1 MERIENFI
9 SNLSL
14 RLNSENNLSDITW
27 TMCQTSDIFQS
38 VFLQFFFPKEKLTEV
53 YLQRELPDEDSRPD
67 FYFEHD
73 GKVFLIE
80 CKIWDRN
87 HHFEQYTKQFKIP
100 NEQLGYITNY
110 PMLKEGF
117 SVRTW
122 TELYIYI
129 KNRILKEE
137 ESLWNGYLEY
147 LQEVCQI
154 FIPKQAMNLDGMFSL
169 YTFYRSLDEVFIVD
183 NEKFSSNL
191 YDSRKDTNSGGNL
204 YGTPRN
210 GIMGKYF
217 EVKFKHIRLKQTWGW
232 MGVYFEREHPQIYIG
247 FDYREGWGKPVYD
260 LLLNIVDGMKKGKMF
275 SKPFEEGGAIWFDFN
290 QADKFNA
297 LNEPSKQISLLKSYF
312 NEVLET
318 IYKIKQES

>member
-129 KNRILKEE
+129 KNRIPKEE

-169 YTFYRSLDEVFIVD
+169 YTFYRS
-183 NEKFSSNL
+183 FSSF
-191 YDSRKDTNSGGNL
+191 SAAFPAS
-204 YGTPRN
+204 
-210 GIMGKYF
+210 
-217 EVKFKHIRLKQTWGW
+217 
-232 MGVYFEREHPQIYIG
+232 
-247 FDYREGWGKPVYD
+247 PV
-260 LLLNIVDGMKKGKMF
+260 L
-275 SKPFEEGGAIWFDFN
+275 PFV
-290 QADKFNA
+290 
-297 LNEPSKQISLLKSYF
+297 P
-312 NEVLET
+312 
-318 IYKIKQES
+318 

>member
-27 TMCQTSDIFQS
+27 TMCQTSDAFQK
-38 VFLQFFFPKEKLTEV
+38 VFLHFFFPKEKFTEV

-67 FYFEHD
+67 FYFEHE

-87 HHFEQYTKQFKIP
+87 HHFEQYTKQFNIP

-117 SVRTW
+117 SVHTW
-122 TELYIYI
+122 TELYVYI
-129 KNRILKEE
+129 KNKIPKEE

-147 LQEVCQI
+147 LKEVCQI
-154 FIPKQAMNLDGMFSL
+154 FIPKQPMNLDGMFSL
-169 YTFYRSLDEVFIVD
+169 YTFYRSLDEVFVVD
-183 NEKFSSNL
+183 NEKFSSSL

-232 MGVYFEREHPQIYIG
+232 MGVYFEREHPQICVG
-247 FDYREGWGKPVYD
+247 FDYREGWGKPVCD

-275 SKPFEEGGAIWFDFN
+275 SKPYEEGGAIWFEFN
-290 QADKFNA
+290 QEDKFNA

>member
-100 NEQLGYITNY
+100 NDRLGYIANY
-110 PMLKEGF
+110 PIVKEGF
-117 SVRTW
+117 VVHNW
-122 TELYIYI
+122 TELYTY
-129 KNRILKEE
+129 LKKHIPQQELE
-137 ESLWNGYLEY
+137 LWSGYLEY
-147 LQEVCQI
+147 IKRVCYI
-154 FIPKQAMNLDGMFSL
+154 FIPEQPMNLDGMFSL
-169 YTFYRSLDEVFIVD
+169 YTFYRSLDEVIVCD
-183 NEKFSSNL
+183 SDKYTSILCGKSNT
-191 YDSRKDTNSGGNL
+191 YYGSGLKLSPKIGV
-204 YGTPRN
+204 
-210 GIMGKYF
+210 MGKYF
-217 EVKFKHIRLKQTWGW
+217 QVKFKKTRLKQTIGW
-232 MGVYFEREHPQIYIG
+232 IGVYFEREHPQICIG
-247 FDYREGWGKPVYD
+247 FDYWDDWGKPVYN
-260 LLLNIVDGMKKGKMF
+260 LLCDNIEKTKKGKYHDGF
-275 SKPFEEGGAIWFDFN
+275 YEEGGAIWFDFN
-290 QADKFNA
+290 KSEKFNN
-297 LNEPSKQISLLKSYF
+297 LDNVSKQIALLKSYF

-318 IYKIKQES
+318 IFKIKQES

>member
-1 MERIENFI
+1 MEMMENFI

-27 TMCQTSDIFQS
+27 TMCQTSDAFQN
-38 VFLQFFFPKEKLTEV
+38 VFLQFFFPKEKFTEV
-53 YLQRELPDEDSRPD
+53 YLQRELPDEDCRPD

-87 HHFEQYTKQFKIP
+87 HHFEQYTKQFKIS

-129 KNRILKEE
+129 KNRIPKEE

-154 FIPKQAMNLDGMFSL
+154 FIPKQPMNLDGMFSL
-169 YTFYRSLDEVFIVD
+169 YTLYRSLDEVFIVD
-183 NEKFSSNL
+183 NEKFSSSL

-232 MGVYFEREHPQIYIG
+232 MGVYFEREHPQICIG
-247 FDYREGWGKPVYD
+247 FDYREGWGKPVCD
-260 LLLNIVDGMKKGKMF
+260 LLLNKVDGMKKGKLF
-275 SKPFEEGGAIWFDFN
+275 SKPYEECGAIWFDFN

-297 LNEPSKQISLLKSYF
+297 LNEPSKQIVLLKSYF

-318 IYKIKQES
+318 IYRIKQES